1 MPAPKELSCARGHA
15 GTAHLLSL
23 TFLSNVVAYACR
35 LTNRGSTDGHPGQ
48 PRQGRPRA
56 VRARCDS
63 SHQVSRTTLHQGE
76 EHTITD
82 TVSSRPTPSAARCA
96 ASPGRNRIFRAL
108 WRPKIRSTA
117 LSAPLGEKVDEVR
130 KGRKGR
136 KPPAPT
142 RCFGFVNDLDRYRQ
156 ARCGR
161 RFALLG
167 GAATVC
173 CPAVSPKACT
183 SGEFPVEHMPSLAE
197 IAETGFRRFRPS
209 GCCAPM

>member
-1 MPAPKELSCARGHA
+1 VAPVTVYDRHAARSRAALMPAPKELSCARGHA
-15 GTAHLLSL
+15 GTAYLLSL

-108 WRPKIRSTA
+108 WRPKIRSTT

-161 RFALLG
+161 RFELLG

-173 CPAVSPKACT
+173 CLTQGVH
-183 SGEFPVEHMPSLAE
+183 V
-197 IAETGFRRFRPS
+197 R
-209 GCCAPM
+209 